1 MSGAWTDQEEADAI
15 VYRFEWLK
23 KYMDENPGDYHRW
36 EIQHNP
42 EYFQRLIFSEERVPG
57 RPEIYGR
64 TSGTIL
70 YHTG

>member
-15 VYRFEWLK
+15 VYRFEWLQ

-42 EYFQRLIFSEERVPG
+42 EYFQRFQDLQRSVPG
-57 RPEIYGR
+57 
-64 TSGTIL
+64 
-70 YHTG
+70 